1 MSLDE
6 LRNDIIIKQKKGLPF
21 IMASVIIWLL
31 IVLVSILDINVDMK
45 NLLVF
50 CCSCPLLPL
59 AWLIGNLIKVDIF
72 SKQNPL
78 GQLGFIFTLN
88 QMIYLL
94 IVMWVFSAVPK
105 DDYGVC
111 NGLWRTFT
119 AVFMAVQIK
128 GIYSC
133 CNFHSDDFL
142 DFRMCIKRHN
152 GCCCGMYY

>member
-1 MSLDE
+1 MVDE
-6 LRNDIIIKQKKGLPF
+6 LRKEITIQQKKGLPF

-31 IVLVSILDINVDMK
+31 IVLVSILNINMNMK

-59 AWLIGNLIKVDIF
+59 AWLIGKLIKVDIF

-94 IVMWVFSAVPK
+94 IVMWVFSAVP
-105 DDYGVC
+105 DGIRYGV
-111 NGLWRTFT
+111 WSTFISL
-119 AVFMAVQIK
+119 FMVVSIK

-133 CNFHSDDFL
+133 SNFHSNDFL

-152 GCCCGMYY
+152 GCCCGMYH